1 MQNRTAI
8 WVFTVLLTLTCL
20 YQISFTFVTSSV
32 ESGAAKAADAKIDSL
47 NLIVQSTGNDFVV
60 MGSDTLPYANEK
72 DVENVRSMYEQKL
85 LDAKAKESVYPIFGY
100 TYGFCKK
107 NELSLGLDL
116 QGGMAVT
123 LELSVPD
130 LVNTL
135 SDYSSN
141 LGFRKAMEKASQ
153 EAGTDNEKFLDE
165 FLAAANSEDVQL
177 GRIFSQAG
185 DDSDEFTRKMSNAEV
200 LQKLREMAEKAITN
214 TEDIIKTR
222 IDKFGVAQPN
232 ISKEAS
238 TGRIMI
244 ELPGVK
250 NKDRVRSQLQATA
263 NLEFWEAY
271 NLGELDLYLEEL
283 NVSISEYYYPNVRDS
298 VQLAIESNIKEA
310 NEKKEEK
317 KEASTREID
326 TIVMDTSYITVDS
339 LPGDSQ
345 MVVTPDTT
353 FKAPELSAPS
363 LDNTAS
369 AGLDSSYDRYADVQS
384 FSDLPDD
391 IKKKISP
398 IWSRVAKNVVEQ
410 NGRQYWR
417 KGCVIGSCKI
427 SDTSAINRYLKH
439 PVVESILPQDLRLMW
454 SAKPILNDDRQETEW
469 LELYALK
476 ADEEGR
482 AAMTGEVV
490 DNASWDFNQNTGQ
503 VEVILVMNDAG
514 TTQWADLTS
523 NHIGDQVAITLDNH
537 VYSAPVINDAINN
550 GRTSISGTFT
560 RDEGADLATLLNS
573 GSLPAKL
580 RIVEESV
587 VGPSL
592 GKDNIQSGLI
602 SFIAALLVVLVYM
615 IFYYGKAGAVA
626 DVALIANIFFLVGTL
641 ASLGAA
647 LTLSGIAGIVLTI
660 GMSVDANVLIFERIR
675 EELRA
680 GKGMKLAIS
689 DGYKKAYAAIVDANL
704 TTLLTAIV
712 LSVFGSGTIQGFAT
726 TLIIGIF
733 TSLFS
738 AIFITRLIFSTMMDK
753 KRAVAFGSKLTNN
766 AFTKVNVGWLG
777 KRKIYYA
784 ISGLIIAGGIGSL
797 ATTGLDY
804 GVEFEGGNMYV
815 LQYSDEVDLEA
826 VKKELG
832 DQFVEDG
839 NKMTPEVKQ
848 KGDSFTAQIVT
859 KYLASSSA
867 DNVQEQI
874 KEKIAAGMETLGYKE
889 YPSVEV
895 MNSADTPGYVEI
907 ESRQVD
913 QQISDELMIESLF
926 AIFFALIVIFLYIV
940 FRFRKWQFGLGALVA
955 MFHDVLLVLG
965 LFSILYKMMPFT
977 MEINQA
983 FIAAIL
989 TVVGYSIN
997 DTVVVFD
1004 RIREYLGLYKR
1015 KTSEEVVNSALNSTL
1030 SRTINTSLSTFVV
1043 LLVIFLFGGEAIRG
1057 FVFALMIGVVVG
1069 TYSSLCIA
1077 TPLAYDLSKRKLTV
1091 GDQTED

>member
-72 DVENVRSMYEQKL
+72 DVENVRSMYEQKV

-141 LGFRKAMEKASQ
+141 LGFRKAMEKASK

-200 LQKLREMAEKAITN
+200 VQKLREMAEKAITN

-345 MVVTPDTT
+345 LVVTPDTT
-353 FKAPELSAPS
+353 FKAPELSAPT

-417 KGCVIGSCKI
+417 QGCVIGSCKI

-602 SFIAALLVVLVYM
+602 SFVAALLVVLVYM

-832 DQFVEDG
+832 EQFVEDG

-848 KGDSFTAQIVT
+848 KGDSYTAQIVT

-874 KEKIAAGMETLGYKE
+874 KEKLAAGMETLGYKE

-895 MNSADTPGYVEI
+895 MNSAEAPGYVEI

-965 LFSILYKMMPFT
+965 LFSILYKLMPFT

-1015 KTSEEVVNSALNSTL
+1015 KSSEEVVNSALNSTL